1 MSLTT
6 FSSSCWFTTS
16 TEIFSFPKKP
26 AALPSSGRNRPMLD
40 TPMPIFISSI
50 SEKFFVSLSVSRLTA
65 NGRNRDM
72 RHRRIRLRAVPVPF
86 AGFDM
91 HDVADGYL
99 ALFPLRRD
107 HASAGRHHQ
116 DLITVVG
123 MPSGSRTFAEVHH
136 IAAKVLGL
144 SVTDDRLPRPADRP
158 SSPSGNGRGAV
169 HGFLRQVIY
178 FEYAHIH
185 LLFFPTSLV
194 AQSRTLALAHDW
206 T

>member
-1 MSLTT
+1 
-6 FSSSCWFTTS
+6 
-16 TEIFSFPKKP
+16 
-26 AALPSSGRNRPMLD
+26 
-40 TPMPIFISSI
+40 
-50 SEKFFVSLSVSRLTA
+50 
-65 NGRNRDM
+65 M
-72 RHRRIRLRAVPVPF
+72 RHRRIRLCAMPVPLT
-86 AGFDM
+86 GFDM

-158 SSPSGNGRGAV
+158 SSPSGNGPGRGPY

-178 FEYAHIH
+178 FEYAHIPPP
-185 LLFFPTSLV
+185 FFSYEPCSTKPHSCVSARLDMNV
-194 AQSRTLALAHDW
+194 DLS
-206 T
+206 